1 MINDIEADNLNTP
14 DDNPPPVDVDFSHVH
29 PHLDP
34 NPAPSKSRR
43 ITIEEVED
51 EDGTPFSY
59 TGRYFEP
66 QADAGWAL
74 HEGETKF
81 ERYRRHQE
89 EEVEDQWSPFED
101 AEEWDLAEWLV
112 KNLGQT
118 RTDEFL
124 KLPITQN
131 HTKLSFHNNRSF
143 LQRVDA
149 LPRGPGW
156 SCRKVTVRGNKED
169 EFGAPL
175 EEEVELWSRDPV
187 ECVQELIGNP
197 FFKAD
202 MAYSPAKAYADRAGQ
217 HRVIDEMWTADWW
230 GETQK
235 ALPKGATIAPIIL
248 SSDKT
253 CLSQFRGDKS
263 AWPVYMSIGNIAKAK
278 RRQASA
284 RATILIGYLPASK
297 LDCLT
302 PDARSLAG
310 YRLFHHCMALLL
322 QPLIAAGQHGVEMV
336 CADSLVRRVHP
347 ILAAYV
353 ADFPEQCLIS
363 CCKENR
369 CPKCLVGANE
379 RGDSLDSP
387 MRDPES
393 TKEILEMRKN
403 GQHPPEFE
411 ENGLRAVYKPF
422 WANLPHAD
430 IFLAFTPDLLHQLH
444 KGVFKDHLVKWCID
458 IVGEEEM
465 DARFKAVPNYPGL
478 RHFKKGISTVKQWT
492 GREHKEMQQ
501 VFIGLLTGAVPS
513 HVLVVARSILDF
525 SYYAQL
531 QIHTTETL
539 EALQTTLDVFHAN
552 KDILKELAIRKHF
565 NIPKLH
571 QLTHYVQS
579 IMLLGTA
586 DGFNTELPERLHIDF
601 AKEAYR
607 ATNKRDYEEQMTLWL
622 QCQEAVFLLV
632 AYLDW
637 LAQHPLLPAGHAEPR
652 SFDPGFDSDSDSESE
667 EMEAASPNTTSSLVT
682 SKEVTHILA
691 KAPAHPHQSVEK
703 IVTAHGATDFL
714 PALQTFLQKNLPQ
727 TTGVVPGVHDH
738 FDVYRQAVIVA
749 PPDRRVGDAPKRWH
763 VRARPEVVASGRR
776 SGCPGRFD
784 MALIS
789 DTPRSSGLRTLDD
802 VRVAQVRVIFTLPRQ
817 FGTYSRALAYI
828 EWFTPFR
835 LPDPSSRLL
844 QVSRSTRHL
853 HRNAAVIHVDE
864 IVRPCHLIP
873 KMGQSVDTMLRSGN
887 AYEVASDFY
896 FNEFIDGEMFG
907 VSVINSL

>member
-1 MINDIEADNLNTP
+1 MPQCAFCGKATTTQEGLKRHIARRPECQRQWALMINDIEADNLNTP

-59 TGRYFEP
+59 TGHYFEP

-89 EEVEDQWSPFED
+89 EEVEDRWSPFED

-131 HTKLSFHNNRSF
+131 RTKLSFHNNRSF

-149 LPRGPGW
+149 LPHGPGW

-278 RRQASA
+278 RCQASA
-284 RATILIGYLPASK
+284 QATILIGYLPASK
-297 LDCLT
+297 LDCFT

-336 CADSLVRRVHP
+336 CADLLVRHVHP

-363 CCKENR
+363 CCKENH
-369 CPKCLVGANE
+369 CPN
-379 RGDSLDSP
+379 LDSP
-387 MRDPES
+387 MQDPES
-393 TKEILEMRKN
+393 TKEILEMHKN

-411 ENGLRAVYKPF
+411 ENGLCAVYKPF
-422 WANLPHAD
+422 WADLPHAN

-458 IVGEEEM
+458 I
-465 DARFKAVPNYPGL
+465 A
-478 RHFKKGISTVKQWT
+478 KGIST
-492 GREHKEMQQ
+492 EMQR

-513 HVLVVARSILDF
+513 RVLVVARSILDF

-552 KDILKELAIRKHF
+552 KDILKELAIREHF

-601 AKEAYR
+601 AKEAYH

-622 QCQEAVFLLV
+622 QHQEAVFLR
-632 AYLDW
+632 
-637 LAQHPLLPAGHAEPR
+637 HAEPR

-667 EMEAASPNTTSSLVT
+667 ETEAASPNTTSSLVT

-691 KAPAHPHQSVEK
+691 KAPVHPHQSVEK

-738 FDVYRQAVIVA
+738 FDIYRQAVIVA

-776 SGCPGRFD
+776 SSCPGCFD

-789 DTPRSSGLRTLDD
+789 DTPWSSGLRTLDD

-828 EWFTPFR
+828 KWFTPFR

-844 QVSRSTRHL
+844 QVSCSTCHL
-853 HRNAAVIHVDE
+853 RRNAAVIHVDE
-864 IVRPCHLIP
+864 IV
-873 KMGQSVDTMLRSGN
+873 
-887 AYEVASDFY
+887 
-896 FNEFIDGEMFG
+896 
-907 VSVINSL
+907 

>member
-1 MINDIEADNLNTP
+1 MPQCAFCGKATTTQEGLKRHIAQRPECQRQWALMINDIEADNLNTP

-34 NPAPSKSRR
+34 NPTPSKSRR

-51 EDGTPFSY
+51 EDGTLFSY

-89 EEVEDQWSPFED
+89 EE
-101 AEEWDLAEWLV
+101 
-112 KNLGQT
+112 
-118 RTDEFL
+118 
-124 KLPITQN
+124 TQN
-131 HTKLSFHNNRSF
+131 CMKLSFHNNRSF

-156 SCRKVTVRGNKED
+156 SCRKVTVHGNKED

-175 EEEVELWSRDPV
+175 EEEVGLWSRDPV

-202 MAYSPAKAYADRAGQ
+202 MAYSPAKAYVDRAGQ
-217 HRVIDEMWTADWW
+217 HRVIDEMWMADWW

-253 CLSQFRGDKS
+253 CLSQFRGDKL

-297 LDCLT
+297 LDCFT

-387 MRDPES
+387 MQDPES

-422 WANLPHAD
+422 WADLPHAN

-478 RHFKKGISTVKQWT
+478 RHFKKGISTLYLHRTWDWT
-492 GREHKEMQQ
+492 LSPVRKGSGSNR
-501 VFIGLLTGAVPS
+501 GLE
-513 HVLVVARSILDF
+513 LDCG
-525 SYYAQL
+525 STTYYAQL

-552 KDILKELAIRKHF
+552 KDILKELAIREHF

-622 QCQEAVFLLV
+622 QRQEAVFLRA
-632 AYLDW
+632 AYLDCVRNF
-637 LAQHPLLPAGHAEPR
+637 LI
-652 SFDPGFDSDSDSESE
+652 GFRH
-667 EMEAASPNTTSSLVT
+667 LVT
-682 SKEVTHILA
+682 CC
-691 KAPAHPHQSVEK
+691 
-703 IVTAHGATDFL
+703 
-714 PALQTFLQKNLPQ
+714 N
-727 TTGVVPGVHDH
+727 
-738 FDVYRQAVIVA
+738 
-749 PPDRRVGDAPKRWH
+749 
-763 VRARPEVVASGRR
+763 
-776 SGCPGRFD
+776 
-784 MALIS
+784 
-789 DTPRSSGLRTLDD
+789 
-802 VRVAQVRVIFTLPRQ
+802 
-817 FGTYSRALAYI
+817 
-828 EWFTPFR
+828 
-835 LPDPSSRLL
+835 DPMTS
-844 QVSRSTRHL
+844 
-853 HRNAAVIHVDE
+853 
-864 IVRPCHLIP
+864 
-873 KMGQSVDTMLRSGN
+873 
-887 AYEVASDFY
+887 
-896 FNEFIDGEMFG
+896 
-907 VSVINSL
+907 